1 MIKYAP
7 TCLVGALCFVGLG
20 LDIDIYIQQVQ

>member
-7 TCLVGALCFVGLG
+7 TFVAGALCFVGLG